1 MKLRSGAPDYEIVLI
16 AGLTGGLA
24 CGKSFVA
31 EEFHRLGCR
40 VVEADELGHEV
51 LLPGGKAYAPTV
63 GQFGHGILNADGT
76 VDRARLAQRVF
87 GDPSALAK
95 LNAIVHPAVHELAQ
109 ERFRELAQQGPH
121 PIVIYVAA
129 ILVETGAWRDY
140 DKLIVVECTP
150 ETQTERALMRL
161 NATRA
166 DVEARLGR
174 QLPAEAKRQYAHYV
188 IRTDGAKEETLRQT
202 RMVFEDL
209 RVFEE
214 VRRLAS

>member
-1 MKLRSGAPDYEIVLI
+1 MVI

-31 EEFHRLGCR
+31 EEFRRLGCR

-63 GQFGHGILNADGT
+63 EQFRPEILNADRT
-76 VDRARLAQRVF
+76 IDRASLAHAVF
-87 GDPSALAK
+87 GNPEALAR

-109 ERFRELAQQGPH
+109 ERLREIAREDPNA
-121 PIVIYVAA
+121 IVIYVAA
-129 ILVETGAWRDY
+129 ILVETGAWREY
-140 DKLIVVECTP
+140 DKLIVVECSR
-150 ETQTERALMRL
+150 ESQIERALKRL
-161 NATRA
+161 NATQA

-174 QLPAEAKRQYAHYV
+174 QLPAEAKRQYAHYI
-188 IRTDGAKEETLRQT
+188 IRTDGAKEETIRQT

-209 RVFEE
+209 RC
-214 VRRLAS
+214 LKTSGI

>member
-1 MKLRSGAPDYEIVLI
+1 MKLPSGARDYEIVLI

-31 EEFHRLGCR
+31 EEFRRLGCHI
-40 VVEADELGHEV
+40 VEADELGHEV
-51 LLPGGKAYAPTV
+51 LLPGGKAYAPAME
-63 GQFGHGILNADGT
+63 QFGREILNADGT
-76 VDRARLAQRVF
+76 IDRARLAQAVF

-95 LNAIVHPAVHELAQ
+95 LNAIVHPAVQELLQ
-109 ERFRELAQQGPH
+109 ERLREITQEDPNA
-121 PIVIYVAA
+121 IVIYVAA

-140 DKLIVVECTP
+140 DKLIVVECSR
-150 ETQTERALMRL
+150 ESQIERALKRL

-174 QLPAEAKRQYAHYV
+174 QLPAEEKRAYAHY
-188 IRTDGAKEETLRQT
+188 IIQTDGVKEETIRQT

-209 RVFEE
+209 RC
-214 VRRLAS
+214 LKK

>member
-1 MKLRSGAPDYEIVLI
+1 LKPPSGARDCETVLI

-31 EEFHRLGCR
+31 EEFRRLGCH

-51 LLPGGKAYAPTV
+51 LLPGGKAYAPAI
-63 GQFGHGILNADGT
+63 GQFGPEILNADGRI
-76 VDRARLAQRVF
+76 DRARLAQAVF

-109 ERFRELAQQGPH
+109 ERFREIAQEDPH
-121 PIVIYVAA
+121 AIVIYVAA
-129 ILVETGAWRDY
+129 ILVETGAWRDF
-140 DKLIVVECTP
+140 DKLIVVECSS
-150 ETQTERALMRL
+150 EAQIERALKRP
-161 NATRA
+161 NATQA

-174 QLPAEAKRQYAHYV
+174 QLPPEAKRPHAHYV
-188 IRTDGAKEETLRQT
+188 IQTDGAKEDTLRQT

-209 RVFEE
+209 RC
-214 VRRLAS
+214 LKK